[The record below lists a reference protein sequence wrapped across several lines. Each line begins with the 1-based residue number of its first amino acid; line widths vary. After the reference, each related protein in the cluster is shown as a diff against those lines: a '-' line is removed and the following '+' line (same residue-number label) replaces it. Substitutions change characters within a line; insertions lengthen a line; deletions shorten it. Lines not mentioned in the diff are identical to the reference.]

1 MFLFKLIGRLLYGPD
16 YDELERRANNSR
28 QIKPRRRRR

>member
-1 MFLFKLIGRLLYGPD
+1 MFLLKILGRLLYGPD

-28 QIKPRRRRR
+28 QTKRRRRK